1 MLIEKR
7 FLPWGTQRAGCC
19 TKLNANKRSHEKE
32 DIVYCTVMEN
42 GGSDRILWEE
52 IFYDLRNWGKELS
65 YMASTTASTFRA
77 KEDLLC
83 SLPGTG
89 NAIRSGACSTD
100 ASRYRESWDCVKRG
114 LDRFAPSKALSELHI
129 KGFEAIEG
137 EAFVIRAADLTSHPG
152 CQSPSFSALAPCVYL
167 YP

>member
-32 DIVYCTVMEN
+32 DIVYCTVVEN
-42 GGSDRILWEE
+42 DGSDRILWEE

-77 KEDLLC
+77 KKDLLC

-114 LDRFAPSKALSELHI
+114 VTALLRPWRYRSYISKASRPW
-129 KGFEAIEG
+129 KVRPSSFGP
-137 EAFVIRAADLTSHPG
+137 LT
-152 CQSPSFSALAPCVYL
+152 
-167 YP
+167 